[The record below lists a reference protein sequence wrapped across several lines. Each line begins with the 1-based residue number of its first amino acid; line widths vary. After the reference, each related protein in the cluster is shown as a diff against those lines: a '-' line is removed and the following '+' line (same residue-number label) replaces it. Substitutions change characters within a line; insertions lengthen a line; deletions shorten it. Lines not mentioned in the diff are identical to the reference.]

1 MFREIFWLNLL
12 PLAFIFIAVSFIALD
27 KLLLFVVFFT
37 PLSVNLEQL
46 EFGLGLAL
54 PTEPLMFGAMIV
66 FFLRSF
72 YERDF
77 DTAILRHPVSIAIII
92 NLIWL
97 SFTIITSELRVVSF
111 KHVVA
116 RLWFV
121 VCFYFIGTQIFS
133 NRKNIMRFAW
143 LYIIPLALVVI
154 YTLIQH
160 SLRSFEEKPAHWVMQ
175 PFFKDHT
182 SYGAVLAMFFPFI
195 IGSFFS
201 HEITRR
207 KKIFIAAVFMVITI
221 GLIFSYT
228 RAAWISLLVALGVFL
243 VYFFRI
249 KFSTLALGFSLLL
262 VLFLYFQSDIMRSL
276 EKNKQD
282 SSSDLAEHAQS
293 VTNIAS
299 DASNLER
306 INRWN
311 CALRMFSERP
321 VFGWG
326 PGTYQFLY
334 SPYQHSSELTIISTK
349 FGNRGNAH
357 SEYLGPLAESG
368 VLGALSFL
376 GIIICTYVYASKLYF
391 RLKEREMKIVVLA
404 SLLGLTTYVIHG
416 ILNNF
421 LDTDKASV
429 PFWGFIAIIVA
440 AEVYHSRKITGNKC

>member
-1 MFREIFWLNLL
+1 M
-12 PLAFIFIAVSFIALD
+12 ALD
-27 KLLLFVVFFT
+27 KLLLFIVFFT
-37 PLSVNLEQL
+37 PLSINLEQL

-54 PTEPLMFGAMIV
+54 PTEPLMFGAMVV

-77 DTAILRHPVSIAIII
+77 DAKILRHPVSIAIMI

-97 SFTIITSELRVVSF
+97 SFTVVTSELWIVSF
-111 KHVVA
+111 KNVVA
-116 RLWFV
+116 RLWFI
-121 VCFYFIGTQIFS
+121 VCFYFIATQIFI
-133 NRKNIMRFAW
+133 NKKNIGRFVW
-143 LYIIPLALVVI
+143 LYITPLAIVVV
-154 YTLIQH
+154 YTLFQH
-160 SLRSFEEKPAHWVMQ
+160 SLRSFGEKPAHWVMQ

-182 SYGAVLAMFFPFI
+182 SYGAVLAMFYPFLV
-195 IGSFFS
+195 GSFFS
-201 HEITRR
+201 TEIATR
-207 KKIFIAAVFMVITI
+207 KKIFITVVFTIITL
-221 GLIFSYT
+221 GLVFSYT
-228 RAAWISLLVALGVFL
+228 RAAWISLLIALGVFL
-243 VYFFRI
+243 IYFFRI
-249 KFSTLALGFSLLL
+249 KLYTLAISFTLLL
-262 VLFLYFQSDIMRSL
+262 TLFLYFRDDIIMSL

-282 SSSDLAEHAQS
+282 SSTDLAEHAQS

-311 CALRMFSERP
+311 CALRMFLERP

-368 VLGALSFL
+368 VPGTITFL
-376 GIIICTYVYASKLYF
+376 AIIICVFYSGSKLYF
-391 RLKEREMKIVVLA
+391 RLKEKEMKIAVLTL
-404 SLLGLTTYVIHG
+404 LLGFTTYVAHG

-421 LDTDKASV
+421 LDTDKAAV
-429 PFWGFIAIIVA
+429 PFWGFMAIIVA
-440 AEVYHSRKITGNKC
+440 IDVYHSGRLPEKNAE